1 MESQNVEYKQS
12 WKDEYLKWICGFANA
27 QGGTIYIG
35 IDDNGKVVGVDD
47 AKKLMEDIPNKIV
60 NYLGIVNDVDL
71 LNKDGKAY
79 IRITVIPSNTP
90 ISYHGKLYYRSG
102 STLQELSD
110 TAAQNFLLRKMGT
123 TWDSQIVEHSSLN
136 DIDTT
141 AVEYFL
147 RKGVDNGRL
156 TTEAKNDSLQKI
168 LANLR
173 LVDNDG
179 RLTMAALMLFG
190 KDPQQFCL
198 NARFK
203 IGRFGRNGGE
213 LFTQDLIEGNLIQM
227 ADKIMSILSDK
238 YLIRPI
244 HYEGLQRIEPLE
256 IPELGLRELIYNAII
271 HKSYDGPDIQMKV
284 FDDRITLWNYGML
297 PDGITVTN
305 MFSEHSSMPR
315 NRLIANTFYLAGFI
329 EAWGRGFET
338 VADSFRKEEL
348 EVPTFKEE
356 FGGLTVTIKR
366 EIFMEIQRGGR
377 IDDKTGRIVKDD
389 DSKNVAQSEGK
400 ESLLSLPS
408 QSNVTE
414 GKENGSNNVVSGVV
428 SLSQVHLTER
438 QKRVCEIIE
447 NNPFVSSKQ
456 MSVVLSVNSRTVQR
470 DLAILQ
476 KNGVLIREGNTSA
489 GRWVLTNRWKDTF
502 VKPK

>member
-1 MESQNVEYKQS
+1 M
-12 WKDEYLKWICGFANA
+12 D
-27 QGGTIYIG
+27 
-35 IDDNGKVVGVDD
+35 
-47 AKKLMEDIPNKIV
+47 
-60 NYLGIVNDVDL
+60 
-71 LNKDGKAY
+71 
-79 IRITVIPSNTP
+79 
-90 ISYHGKLYYRSG
+90 
-102 STLQELSD
+102 
-110 TAAQNFLLRKMGT
+110 QNFLLRKMGT

-227 ADKIMSILSDK
+227 ADKVMSILSDK
-238 YLIRPI
+238 FLIRPI

-338 VADSFRKEEL
+338 VAESFRKEEL

-366 EIFMEIQRGGR
+366 EIFTEIQRGGR

-389 DSKNVAQSEGK
+389 NSKNVAQSEGK
-400 ESLLSLPS
+400 ERLLSLPS

-456 MSVVLSVNSRTVQR
+456 MSVVLSVDSRTVQR
-470 DLAILQ
+470 DLATLQ

-489 GRWVLTNRWKDTF
+489 GRWVLTNRWKDIF

>member
-1 MESQNVEYKQS
+1 MESQNVEYKLF
-12 WKDEYLKWICGFANA
+12 WKDDYLKWICGFANA

-35 IDDNGKVVGVDD
+35 IDDNGRVVGVDN
-47 AKKLMEDIPNKIV
+47 AKKLMEDIPNKMV
-60 NYLGIVNDVDL
+60 NSLGLVNDVDL
-71 LNKDGKAY
+71 LYEGGKDY
-79 IRITVIPSNTP
+79 IRVTVTPSNTP

-102 STLQELSD
+102 STLQELNG

-123 TWDSQIVEHSSLN
+123 TWDSQIVERSSLN

-141 AVEYFL
+141 AIEYFL

-156 TTEAKNDSLQKI
+156 TTETKTDSLQKI
-168 LANLR
+168 LSNLR

-203 IGRFGRNGGE
+203 IGRFGRNGSE

-227 ADKIMSILSDK
+227 ADKILSILSDK

-366 EIFMEIQRGGR
+366 EIFTEIQRGGR
-377 IDDKTGRIVKDD
+377 VDDKTGRIVKNDI
-389 DSKNVAQSEGK
+389 SKR
-400 ESLLSLPS
+400 
-408 QSNVTE
+408 
-414 GKENGSNNVVSGVV
+414 ENGCHNVVSGVV

-438 QKRVCEIIE
+438 QKRECEIIE
-447 NNPFVSSKQ
+447 DNPFVSSKQ
-456 MSVVLSVNSRTVQR
+456 MSVVLSVDSRTVQR
-470 DLAILQ
+470 DLATLQ
-476 KNGVLIREGNTSA
+476 KIGVLIREGNTSA
-489 GRWVLTNRWKDTF
+489 GRWVLVNKWKDVF
-502 VKPK
+502 AKSK

>member
-1 MESQNVEYKQS
+1 MESQNVEYKLF
-12 WKDEYLKWICGFANA
+12 WKDDYLKWICGFANA

-35 IDDNGKVVGVDD
+35 IDDNGRVVGVDN

-60 NYLGIVNDVDL
+60 NSLGLVNDVDM
-71 LNKDGKAY
+71 LNKGGKDY
-79 IRITVIPSNTP
+79 IRVTVTPSNTP

-102 STLQELSD
+102 STLQELNG
-110 TAAQNFLLRKMGT
+110 TAAQNFLLRKMGA
-123 TWDSQIVEHSSLN
+123 TWDSQIVERSSLN

-141 AVEYFL
+141 AIEYFL

-156 TTEAKNDSLQKI
+156 TTETKTDSLQKI
-168 LANLR
+168 LSNLR

-179 RLTMAALMLFG
+179 RLTIAALMLFG

-203 IGRFGRNGGE
+203 IGRFGRNGSE

-227 ADKIMSILSDK
+227 ADKILSILSDK

-366 EIFMEIQRGGR
+366 EIFTEIQRGGR
-377 IDDKTGRIVKDD
+377 VDDKTGRIVKNDI
-389 DSKNVAQSEGK
+389 SKR
-400 ESLLSLPS
+400 
-408 QSNVTE
+408 
-414 GKENGSNNVVSGVV
+414 ENGCHNVVSGVV

-438 QKRVCEIIE
+438 QKRECEIIE
-447 NNPFVSSKQ
+447 DNPFVSSKQ
-456 MSVVLSVNSRTVQR
+456 MSVVLSVDSRTVQR
-470 DLAILQ
+470 DLATLQ
-476 KNGVLIREGNTSA
+476 KIGVLIREGNTSA
-489 GRWVLTNRWKDTF
+489 GRWVLVNKWKDVF
-502 VKPK
+502 AKSK